1 MADVTGP
8 ISSLPGRSHDVPE
21 GMTCDQHPDRPAI
34 ARIQGETD
42 SFGCE
47 MIDMCEE
54 CAEEHR
60 AYLRSDDAKED
71 RKGACEWC
79 SNYAED
85 LRPARD
91 YEEGLCGRVYQ
102 VCGPC
107 IKRVNDEAQAELDAY
122 DYDDGPY
129 YEDDDR
135 CGKCFGEGETDFW
148 DGGKETLVFC
158 TCADGLRLKG
168 QAEARYR
175 AKSAQ
180 SSITATGGET

>member
-21 GMTCDQHPDRPAI
+21 GMACDKHPDRKAV

-60 AYLRSDDAKED
+60 AYLRSDAAKED
-71 RKGACEWC
+71 RKGQCEWC
-79 SNYAED
+79 RSYAED

-107 IKRVNDEAQAELDAY
+107 IKRVNDEAQAELDAFDFADDSR
-122 DYDDGPY
+122 DYDDG
-129 YEDDDR
+129 
-135 CGKCFGEGETDFW
+135 CANCFGEGETEFW
-148 DGGKETLVFC
+148 DGEKDVSVFC
-158 TCADGLRLKG
+158 TCTDGLRLKG

-175 AKSAQ
+175 ARSAPT
-180 SSITATGGET
+180 TALAKGAA